1 MNTQAESL
9 ATNTAPHQR
18 PVRVDALDGLRA
30 IAVVAVVLYHADPS
44 LLPGGFLGVDLFF
57 VLSGYLITSLIWLEH
72 QRPDGF
78 GLREFWFRRM
88 RRLWP
93 LAWVTLA
100 AIAVASLWG
109 VWGLDRQRSLPK
121 ELLAGFIH
129 LANWYQIDHGGYV
142 QSFTAPSPVRH
153 FWSLAIE
160 EQFYLVWP
168 ALLALLWR
176 GNHPRGRLREDRREE
191 PKGMWTTWA
200 VLGCLILA
208 SLYAGWRQADHLDR
222 AYLGSDVRAV
232 ALLVG
237 ATMAVAGRSR
247 PFSGA
252 QSAVLRRA
260 LVGAGLLG
268 GAALVYGA
276 LVVHTNADW
285 LPKGGF
291 GIAAI
296 AAGTVMA
303 AVLNSSLLS
312 RLIGWP
318 PLAAFGRRSFALY
331 LVHWPLLVAIGPGR
345 PAWVR
350 ILVGLPVSS
359 ILAAWLHRVIEQPII
374 RHQYSTGRLLVSGV
388 LGVTVAVASLVI
400 AVPAGTTPTEQ
411 VNASLGQVPDPELA
425 DPAPANS
432 QPTGSSSAATV
443 PCVPSGQVPTP
454 SQTPPVSEDGGF
466 QPDTVRPVEDPI
478 GSVCDEQLNVLIVG
492 DSTGRGAANGLVGL
506 GDPRLRV
513 WDRTEL
519 GCSLGDETCPDW
531 HELWSNAV
539 TEIQPDVV
547 VMYLG
552 VVSDLYGIEDAKFDS
567 DQAATD
573 RLTTLNDAVE
583 LLAKNGATVFLVTV
597 ADPLPPKGLFFCQ
610 GEARN
615 SRCDPK
621 WVSLW
626 NEAVLRVAQEQS
638 AEVLDVRGWIEER
651 GSSTSDR
658 PDGLHL
664 AGTSLQELA
673 DWIRVRLGATKPN

>member
-9 ATNTAPHQR
+9 ATNTAPRQR

-260 LVGAGLLG
+260 LGWRWPARRSSPCVWCIGRAHEFRLATERRLRNRRDRCRCGHGSSAELQSALSFDWVATSRSFRKTVLCALPRALAAARRYWAWAPRMGEDPG
-268 GAALVYGA
+268 GTPSLVDTRCVA
-276 LVVHTNADW
+276 SPSHRATHH
-285 LPKGGF
+285 P
-291 GIAAI
+291 
-296 AAGTVMA
+296 TS
-303 AVLNSSLLS
+303 VLNRPTPRQRRPRSDSGS
-312 RLIGWP
+312 RL
-318 PLAAFGRRSFALY
+318 A
-331 LVHWPLLVAIGPGR
+331 
-345 PAWVR
+345 
-350 ILVGLPVSS
+350 
-359 ILAAWLHRVIEQPII
+359 
-374 RHQYSTGRLLVSGV
+374 
-388 LGVTVAVASLVI
+388 
-400 AVPAGTTPTEQ
+400 
-411 VNASLGQVPDPELA
+411 
-425 DPAPANS
+425 
-432 QPTGSSSAATV
+432 
-443 PCVPSGQVPTP
+443 
-454 SQTPPVSEDGGF
+454 
-466 QPDTVRPVEDPI
+466 
-478 GSVCDEQLNVLIVG
+478 
-492 DSTGRGAANGLVGL
+492 RGC
-506 GDPRLRV
+506 
-513 WDRTEL
+513 RTR
-519 GCSLGDETCPDW
+519 GN
-531 HELWSNAV
+531 H
-539 TEIQPDVV
+539 
-547 VMYLG
+547 
-552 VVSDLYGIEDAKFDS
+552 
-567 DQAATD
+567 TD
-573 RLTTLNDAVE
+573 
-583 LLAKNGATVFLVTV
+583 
-597 ADPLPPKGLFFCQ
+597 
-610 GEARN
+610 
-615 SRCDPK
+615 
-621 WVSLW
+621 
-626 NEAVLRVAQEQS
+626 
-638 AEVLDVRGWIEER
+638 
-651 GSSTSDR
+651 
-658 PDGLHL
+658 
-664 AGTSLQELA
+664 
-673 DWIRVRLGATKPN
+673 